1 MKDSSNTEKCMV
13 MEEAS
18 LIGVAIMKGSGRI
31 ICGTAKVNLST
42 KRVTYLKD
50 NGRKI
55 YRMAN
60 FQ

>member
-1 MKDSSNTEKCMV
+1 MV

-18 LIGVAIMKGSGRI
+18 LIGVAIMKGSGKI

-50 NGRKI
+50 NGRKM